1 MGISWGVASVRLLFP
16 TPRARR
22 RAAFTARTAPA
33 PAGNLSRG
41 LPARV
46 NLKITSRVGP
56 LCQSMGA
63 RHGTWILRPSQAQP
77 CPQPLCGLPHIRQIF
92 QVPSQKPAPAS
103 KSDGDFIRSL
113 FPHSHYR
120 PFKSDG
126 RDALIQVAEVNLED
140 HTGADFERATQIETG
155 SPNRDI
161 MQAALPDRLAVPL
174 APESDGHGTVDLKSL
189 RSAFFAGSIRA
200 HGRSWGDASLEILNK
215 VALSRQSGKQ
225 VIFVELKVC

>member
-1 MGISWGVASVRLLFP
+1 MRQSLG
-16 TPRARR
+16 TRR
-22 RAAFTARTAPA
+22 
-33 PAGNLSRG
+33 
-41 LPARV
+41 
-46 NLKITSRVGP
+46 
-56 LCQSMGA
+56 
-63 RHGTWILRPSQAQP
+63 GTWILRPGQAQP
-77 CPQPLCGLPHIRQIF
+77 FPQPLCGLPHTRQIF

-113 FPHSHYR
+113 FPHSHHG

-126 RDALIQVAEVNLED
+126 RDALIHVAEVNLED
-140 HTGADFERATQIETG
+140 HTGADFERATQIETR

-189 RSAFFAGSIRA
+189 RSAFFAGPIRA
-200 HGRSWGDASLEILNK
+200 HGRSWGHASLKILNK
-215 VALSRQSGKQ
+215 VAVLRQSGKQ